1 MKTKLYIYGAIA
13 LLILGLAAWGSYTQK
28 RLQEARAEN
37 QRYQYNQQQ
46 LLDQVNEYKL
56 IAVRKN
62 ELIQSLTREQDSLIK
77 ALRIK
82 PKFIDRVVE
91 RVHFAEDTTK
101 TRKLLATADSL
112 RRIIETDLARE
123 YPFVDQVECFLFE
136 GSVKIQDG
144 LNLEVTRREYMNRST
159 EIAYIERSKK
169 FLFIKYGP
177 WRGKLYIHNDCGEDQ
192 VKELT
197 VVR

>member
-13 LLILGLAAWGSYTQK
+13 LLILGLAAWGSYTHKQ
-28 RLQEARAEN
+28 LQEARAEN
-37 QRYQYNQQQ
+37 DRYKYNQQQ
-46 LLDQVNEYKL
+46 LLDQVNEYKR
-56 IAVRKN
+56 ITVRKN

-91 RVHFAEDTTK
+91 RVHFAEDTVK
-101 TRKLLATADSL
+101 TGKLLATADSL
-112 RRIIETDLARE
+112 RKIIDQNLARE
-123 YPFVDQVECFLFE
+123 YPFVDQTTCFLFE
-136 GSVKIQDG
+136 GSVKIDQG
-144 LNLEVTRREYMNRST
+144 LNLEVTRREYTNRST

-169 FLFIKYGP
+169 FLFIRYGP
-177 WRGKLYIHNDCGEDQ
+177 WRGKLYIKNECGEDQ

-197 VVR
+197 LVK

>member
-91 RVHFAEDTTK
+91 RVHFAEDTVK
-101 TRKLLATADSL
+101 TGKLLATADSL
-112 RRIIETDLARE
+112 RKIIDQNLARE

-169 FLFIKYGP
+169 FLFIRYGP
-177 WRGKLYIHNDCGEDQ
+177 WKGKLYVQNECGEDQ
-192 VKELT
+192 IKELT
-197 VVR
+197 VIR

>member
-1 MKTKLYIYGAIA
+1 MKTKIYIYGTIA
-13 LLILGLAAWGSYTQK
+13 LLILGLAAWGSYAQRQLRSVRK
-28 RLQEARAEN
+28 EN
-37 QRYQYNQQQ
+37 ERYQYNQQQ

-56 IAVRKN
+56 ITVRKN

-91 RVHFAEDTTK
+91 RIHFAEDTTK

-112 RRIIETDLARE
+112 RRIIETNQTRQ
-123 YPFVDQVECFLFE
+123 YPFVDQTTCFLFE
-136 GSVKIQDG
+136 GSVKIDQG
-144 LNLEVTRREYMNRST
+144 LNLEVTRREYTNRST

-169 FLFIKYGP
+169 FLFIRYGP
-177 WRGKLYIHNDCGEDQ
+177 WRGKLYIKNECGEDQ

-197 VVR
+197 LVK